1 MWLVIFS
8 CFSCECEN
16 TTFLADPEPYSL
28 PADPVLWSHSLMPA
42 KKSASKP
49 RLETAT
55 ADSKGVSKRRTVR
68 RDVFG
73 RRQILRKYWDLANLD
88 PEVTKGSITG
98 QLKALDSLREEL
110 VLSRPPA
117 AEKDKTGASQDIY
130 QSAWLRSTWTRA
142 ASGSVND
149 E

>member
-1 MWLVIFS
+1 
-8 CFSCECEN
+8 
-16 TTFLADPEPYSL
+16 
-28 PADPVLWSHSLMPA
+28 MPA

-49 RLETAT
+49 RRETAT
-55 ADSKGVSKRRTVR
+55 ADSKNVSKRRTR
-68 RDVFG
+68 ESEVFS

-88 PEVTKGSITG
+88 PEVTKGNITG

-110 VLSRPPA
+110 VLSHPPA
-117 AEKDKTGASQDIY
+117 AEKEKTGDSQEIY
-130 QSAWLRSTWTRA
+130 QSAWLRSSWTRA

>member
-1 MWLVIFS
+1 
-8 CFSCECEN
+8 
-16 TTFLADPEPYSL
+16 
-28 PADPVLWSHSLMPA
+28 MPA

-49 RLETAT
+49 RRETAT
-55 ADSKGVSKRRTVR
+55 ADSKSVSKRRTVR
-68 RDVFG
+68 RESEAFS
-73 RRQILRKYWDLANLD
+73 RRQILRKYWELANLD
-88 PEVTKGSITG
+88 PEVTKGNITG

-110 VLSRPPA
+110 VLSQPPA
-117 AEKDKTGASQDIY
+117 AENEKTGASQEIY